1 MAQALPAVGLSLSGD
16 RPHHRRGRRLERLDR
31 RGDAD
36 LQEQDARDLRP
47 GHGDHAGDAARELPA
62 PGGRRSDDVRGL
74 DRHQPGSVAASLSAR
89 RIAIRFEPMTAI
101 AASDARL
108 DVPIAAASGVSKKYR
123 DDEGRERIILDN
135 VDISIRRGEVVAI
148 LGPSGCGKSTLLRIL
163 IGLIPPTSGTITQ
176 HGKPLTGIHPGAAVV
191 FQNFALFPWLT
202 VEENVR
208 VGLNGRPLPEE
219 DARER
224 AAHAIEQVG
233 LAGAERAYPKELS
246 GGMKQRVGIARALVG
261 RPELLCMDEPFS
273 ALDVLTAESLRA
285 EVYRLWSDGDT
296 GLSSILIITHLI
308 DEAVYLGDRIVILG
322 ANPGTIQRE
331 IVNTLPHPREYRH
344 PEFLRMVEQIHDIV
358 TGVHLPEE
366 QPHTGGRRPTVGPIH
381 PIPKARPNEILG
393 LLEILSDH
401 GGHQDLFELDA
412 ITAYDFGHT
421 ISVVKAAEILSF
433 VETPGDLVRL
443 TENGRK
449 MVAADQPEKK
459 LLFRKRLLTLGLF
472 AAVIRYLAEEP
483 DVARSGDDV
492 RQFIAERLPGS
503 APADLFKTLIGCGR
517 YGQLFHYDAQADEL
531 SLHTGRDKDD

>member
-108 DVPIAAASGVSKKYR
+108 DVPIAAASAVTKIYY
-123 DDEGRERIILDN
+123 DEAGRERVILKD
-135 VDISIRRGEVVAI
+135 VTFAVRKGETVAV

-163 IGLIPPTSGTITQ
+163 IGLIPPSAGAVRE
-176 HGKPLTGIHPGAAVV
+176 HGESLRGIHPGAAVV

-208 VGLNGRPLPEE
+208 VGLNGRKMAE
-219 DARER
+219 DDAEARV
-224 AAHAIEQVG
+224 ASAIERVG
-233 LAGAERAYPKELS
+233 LAGAERAFPKELS
-246 GGMKQRVGIARALVG
+246 GGMKQRVGIARAMVG
-261 RPELLCMDEPFS
+261 GPELLCMDEPFS
-273 ALDVLTAESLRA
+273 ALDVLTAESLRS

-322 ANPGTIQRE
+322 ANPGTIQKE

-344 PEFLRMVEQIHDIV
+344 PEFLRMVEEIHDII

-366 QPHTGGRRPTVGPIH
+366 QLAAGGKRPP
-381 PIPKARPNEILG
+381 
-393 LLEILSDH
+393 
-401 GGHQDLFELDA
+401 
-412 ITAYDFGHT
+412 
-421 ISVVKAAEILSF
+421 
-433 VETPGDLVRL
+433 
-443 TENGRK
+443 
-449 MVAADQPEKK
+449 
-459 LLFRKRLLTLGLF
+459 
-472 AAVIRYLAEEP
+472 
-483 DVARSGDDV
+483 
-492 RQFIAERLPGS
+492 
-503 APADLFKTLIGCGR
+503 
-517 YGQLFHYDAQADEL
+517 
-531 SLHTGRDKDD
+531 